1 MRYLAIPSF
10 AVNGCSFDHD
20 LDFDVL
26 LGRWRPSL
34 LGLFD
39 RVQHAVVLRLP
50 VPLLDVHVNVHVLN
64 RVNWYLLL
72 QMFYIIHIK
81 KETNHDVGDAL
92 PLRIK
97 D

>member
-10 AVNGCSFDHD
+10 IVNGCSFDDD

-26 LGRWRPSL
+26 LGGGRPGF

-50 VPLLDVHVNVHVLN
+50 VALLDVHVHVHVLKSKFVFVTSN
-64 RVNWYLLL
+64 ILIYTFDKRN
-72 QMFYIIHIK
+72 K
-81 KETNHDVGDAL
+81 S
-92 PLRIK
+92 
-97 D
+97 

>member
-1 MRYLAIPSF
+1 MTYLAIPSF
-10 AVNGCSFDHD
+10 LVNGCSFDND

-26 LGRWRPSL
+26 LGRGGPGL

-39 RVQHAVVLRLP
+39 GVQHAVVLRLP

-72 QMFYIIHIK
+72 HTFW
-81 KETNHDVGDAL
+81 TTCF
-92 PLRIK
+92 
-97 D
+97 